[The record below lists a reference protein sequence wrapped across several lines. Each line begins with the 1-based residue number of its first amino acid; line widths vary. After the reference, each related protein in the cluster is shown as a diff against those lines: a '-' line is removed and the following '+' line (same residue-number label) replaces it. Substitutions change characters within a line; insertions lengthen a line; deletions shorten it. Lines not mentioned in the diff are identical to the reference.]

1 MLKIPAHAYEHGREK
16 VEGDALMV
24 ACAEG
29 GAAVACAEFAEFESG
44 SASKTLSKAAL
55 GAVASSQQ
63 SAAAHEPTAH
73 RGDVRCLIS

>member
-1 MLKIPAHAYEHGREK
+1 MLEIPAHTYEHGREK
-16 VEGDALMV
+16 VEGWALMV

-29 GAAVACAEFAEFESG
+29 GAAVACAEFESG
-44 SASKTLSKAAL
+44 SASKTLSKATL

>member
-1 MLKIPAHAYEHGREK
+1 MLEISAHTYEHRREK
-16 VEGDALMV
+16 VEGGALIVV

-29 GAAVACAEFAEFESG
+29 GAAVACAEFESG
-44 SASKTLSKAAL
+44 SASKTLSKATL